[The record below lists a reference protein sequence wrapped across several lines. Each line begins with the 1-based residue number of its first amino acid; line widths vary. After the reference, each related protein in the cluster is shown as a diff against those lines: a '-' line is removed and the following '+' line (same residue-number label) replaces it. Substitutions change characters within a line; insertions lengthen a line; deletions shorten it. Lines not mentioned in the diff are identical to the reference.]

1 MREKNG
7 MLEPPYCFF
16 YSVQALTLHF
26 GSFLLCFA
34 MPGILCLGEIIVTCQ
49 CSIKRG
55 KKFLLWHLAAALCFR
70 LRRAIWEM
78 EKTHK
83 NPPKKQ
89 RAWEREWAKKR
100 VPRVSVQCPVFQAH
114 PKVILHLVRFPSS
127 STSFSPQ
134 PSVLPHTASLR
145 VTQEAKHGYTHTVW
159 RGSYKQFFHQGALQF
174 VYHVGA
180 LWKLRRLIINNLFWP
195 GEPLFGAE
203 LHFVYTGI
211 AAPSFHVWTLCESL
225 RSLSGL

>member
-16 YSVQALTLHF
+16 YSSVQALTLHF

-34 MPGILCLGEIIVTCQ
+34 MPGILCLGEITVTCQ

-55 KKFLLWHLAAALCFR
+55 KEFLLWHLAAALCFR
-70 LRRAIWEM
+70 LGRAIWEM
-78 EKTHK
+78 EKNHTQ
-83 NPPKKQ
+83 KKT
-89 RAWEREWAKKR
+89 EGLREGVSKER
-100 VPRVSVQCPVFQAH
+100 VPKVSVQCPVFQAH
-114 PKVILHLVRFPSS
+114 PKVILNLVRFPSS

-180 LWKLRRLIINNLFWP
+180 LWKLRRLIINNLF
-195 GEPLFGAE
+195 
-203 LHFVYTGI
+203 
-211 AAPSFHVWTLCESL
+211 
-225 RSLSGL
+225 